1 MFDSPSIMSAD
12 ITAKTSRANT
22 VPASLEPS
30 PSRNIKLWY
39 DEARRIYEGNSTG
52 KEYIRYNNNFI
63 VWHNADSGA
72 GSEILE
78 EQVRKYIS

>member
-1 MFDSPSIMSAD
+1 MSAD

-39 DEARRIYEGNSTG
+39 DEVRTTYKGTSTE
-52 KEYIRYNNNFI
+52 KEYTRYNNNFI
-63 VWHNADSGA
+63 VWHNELEGA
-72 GSEILE
+72 GSEITE
-78 EQVRKYIS
+78 EQVR